1 MKQTYVKVGGV
12 WKPVHNVWVKV
23 AGVWRQ
29 RVVPKGVVGGA
40 WRTFKQY
47 ILTLVSGDTYSVGMT
62 EYSSANAFVVPDEDH
77 THLEA
82 TANTIDP
89 QEVYITTASNYDLT
103 PFSVLNI
110 DWETIGNNIE
120 KTAQVQVL
128 SGSTVVASIDTSTTF
143 SRRTQSIDLSGITGP
158 HQIRVR
164 LWVNELPSA
173 FPNPSD
179 GTAMLDIYLLW
190 ME

>member
-1 MKQTYVKVGGV
+1 MRQTYVKVGGV
-12 WKPVHNVWVKV
+12 WKPCHNVWVKV

-29 RVVPKGVVGGA
+29 RVVPKGIVAGA

-47 ILTLVSGDTYSVGMT
+47 VLTLVSGDTYSVSFV
-62 EYSSANAFVVPDEDH
+62 EYSSANAFIVPDEDH

-82 TANTIDP
+82 TANIIDP
-89 QEVYITTASNYDLT
+89 QEAYITTSSAYDLT
-103 PFSVLNI
+103 PFNTLII

-120 KTAQVQVL
+120 KTGQLQVL
-128 SGSTVVASIDTSTTF
+128 NGSTVVASINTSTTF
-143 SRRTQSIDLSGITGP
+143 SRRTQSIDISGLTGP
-158 HQIRVR
+158 HSIRVR
-164 LWVNELPSA
+164 LWVNELTSA

-179 GTAMLDIYLLW
+179 GTAMLDIYLLY